1 MIKVL
6 TVIFVV
12 LFFALGIHEEIYY
25 QIKLRI
31 IYRYQVWL
39 CKHAIKKLKKAKKNY
54 ENSNPR

>member
-12 LFFALGIHEEIYY
+12 IFFALDIHEQIYY

-31 IYRYQVWL
+31 IYKYQVWL
-39 CKHAIKKLKKAKKNY
+39 CKHAIKKLKKVKKKY
-54 ENSNPR
+54 ENSNH